1 MDNPFKFGTLVDDP
15 YFTDRTEEL
24 KRIGVFLH
32 SENHLILISPRR
44 FGKSSLVRKAV
55 KQSGRPFVWVNMQ
68 QVVSRDDFAVKVLK
82 SVFKQFKFEKIKH
95 ILRSFRIVPQISMDP
110 MTDDMSVSFQPLVDE
125 KVVFEDALNLLEKV
139 SSPEHKLIVVFDEFQ
154 DVLEIDKHID
164 RELRSIMQEQSGL
177 NYILL
182 GSQESMMTDI
192 FERPKSPF
200 YHFGELMRLNKI
212 PHQDMYTYLKDRLL
226 PITKNAADIANSILT
241 FTNNHPYY
249 SQQLAS
255 AVWELIA
262 IGNSDE
268 DIISK
273 AIVGIVHDHDLDYE
287 RLWLTFNKTDQMVI
301 RLISQGDNPVQ
312 SRRLPTSTLTS
323 AVKRLMK
330 KGYVLKEE
338 KERYLME
345 DPFFRQW
352 VIDKNNL

>member
-15 YFTDRTEEL
+15 YFTDRTKEL

-164 RELRSIMQEQSGL
+164 RELRAIMQEQSGL

-182 GSQESMMTDI
+182 GSQESIMTDI

-200 YHFGELMRLNKI
+200 YHFGELMRLDKI
-212 PHQDMYTYLKDRLL
+212 PHQDMYAYLNDRLL

-262 IGNSDE
+262 ISNSDE

-352 VIDKNNL
+352 VIDKNS

>member
-1 MDNPFKFGTLVDDP
+1 
-15 YFTDRTEEL
+15 
-24 KRIGVFLH
+24 
-32 SENHLILISPRR
+32 
-44 FGKSSLVRKAV
+44 
-55 KQSGRPFVWVNMQ
+55 
-68 QVVSRDDFAVKVLK
+68 
-82 SVFKQFKFEKIKH
+82 
-95 ILRSFRIVPQISMDP
+95 
-110 MTDDMSVSFQPLVDE
+110 
-125 KVVFEDALNLLEKV
+125 
-139 SSPEHKLIVVFDEFQ
+139 
-154 DVLEIDKHID
+154 
-164 RELRSIMQEQSGL
+164 
-177 NYILL
+177 
-182 GSQESMMTDI
+182 MMTDI

-200 YHFGELMRLNKI
+200 YHFGELMRLDKI

>member
-24 KRIGVFLH
+24 KRIDVFLH

-44 FGKSSLVRKAV
+44 FGKSSLVRKVV

-110 MTDDMSVSFQPLVDE
+110 MTDDMSVSVQPLVDE
-125 KVVFEDALNLLEKV
+125 RVVFEDALKLLEKV
-139 SSPEHKLIVVFDEFQ
+139 STPEHKLIVVFDEFQ

-164 RELRSIMQEQSGL
+164 KELRSIMQEQSGL

-200 YHFGELMRLNKI
+200 YHFGELMRLDKI
-212 PHQDMYTYLKDRLL
+212 PHQDMYDYLNDRLL
-226 PITKNAADIANSILT
+226 PITKNAADIADSILT

-262 IGNSDE
+262 ISNSDK

-352 VIDKNNL
+352 VIDKNN

>member
-24 KRIGVFLH
+24 KRIDVFLH

-44 FGKSSLVRKAV
+44 FGKSSLVRKVV

-125 KVVFEDALNLLEKV
+125 RVVFEDALNLLEKV
-139 SSPEHKLIVVFDEFQ
+139 STPEHKLIVVFDEFQ

-164 RELRSIMQEQSGL
+164 KELRSIMQEQSGL

-200 YHFGELMRLNKI
+200 YHFGELMRLDKI
-212 PHQDMYTYLKDRLL
+212 PHQDMYDYLNDRLL
-226 PITKNAADIANSILT
+226 PITKNAADIADSILT

-262 IGNSDE
+262 ISNSDK

-352 VIDKNNL
+352 VIDKNN